1 MRLSET
7 EKEIIEEKA
16 KNEKM
21 TVNAF
26 ILKRLFDDST
36 EIENAISVLSA
47 EIEALKAE
55 NRELKRS
62 EQNQRDSY
70 TETLAEIRS
79 TYEVIISA
87 LKETIKSKQILI
99 ETQETKKDFGR
110 GCLKIKKERFV
121 SLFFVFNFLE
131 KRNYNRNK
139 KEKVKKKKS
148 EEFLLKINERKELK
162 EIAKN
167 LAKISQSSDFF
178 LNRNDVVTSTDKE
191 HIKTKNLQLYGVAY
205 ILLEMS
211 GATKEELESF

>member
-1 MRLSET
+1 MEEKKKQICLRLSET
-7 EKEIIEEKA
+7 EKELIEEKA

-26 ILKRLFDDST
+26 ILKRLLDDST

-99 ETQETKKDFGR
+99 ETQETKKGFWAR
-110 GCLKIKKERFV
+110 LFKK
-121 SLFFVFNFLE
+121 
-131 KRNYNRNK
+131 
-139 KEKVKKKKS
+139 
-148 EEFLLKINERKELK
+148 
-162 EIAKN
+162 
-167 LAKISQSSDFF
+167 
-178 LNRNDVVTSTDKE
+178 
-191 HIKTKNLQLYGVAY
+191 
-205 ILLEMS
+205 
-211 GATKEELESF
+211 

>member
-1 MRLSET
+1 MEEKKKQICLRLSET

-26 ILKRLFDDST
+26 ILKRLLDDST

-99 ETQETKKDFGR
+99 ETQETKKGFWAR
-110 GCLKIKKERFV
+110 LFKK
-121 SLFFVFNFLE
+121 
-131 KRNYNRNK
+131 
-139 KEKVKKKKS
+139 
-148 EEFLLKINERKELK
+148 
-162 EIAKN
+162 
-167 LAKISQSSDFF
+167 
-178 LNRNDVVTSTDKE
+178 
-191 HIKTKNLQLYGVAY
+191 
-205 ILLEMS
+205 
-211 GATKEELESF
+211 

>member
-1 MRLSET
+1 MEEKKKQICLRLSET

-26 ILKRLFDDST
+26 ILKRLLDDST
-36 EIENAISVLSA
+36 EIENAISVLSS

-99 ETQETKKDFGR
+99 ETQETKKGFWAR
-110 GCLKIKKERFV
+110 WFKK
-121 SLFFVFNFLE
+121 
-131 KRNYNRNK
+131 
-139 KEKVKKKKS
+139 
-148 EEFLLKINERKELK
+148 
-162 EIAKN
+162 
-167 LAKISQSSDFF
+167 
-178 LNRNDVVTSTDKE
+178 
-191 HIKTKNLQLYGVAY
+191 
-205 ILLEMS
+205 
-211 GATKEELESF
+211 

>member
-1 MRLSET
+1 MEEKKKQICLRLTEK

-26 ILKRLFDDST
+26 ILKRLLDDST

-87 LKETIKSKQILI
+87 LKETIKSKQTLI
-99 ETQETKKDFGR
+99 EAQETKKTFWARLFGFGR
-110 GCLKIKKERFV
+110 
-121 SLFFVFNFLE
+121 
-131 KRNYNRNK
+131 
-139 KEKVKKKKS
+139 
-148 EEFLLKINERKELK
+148 
-162 EIAKN
+162 
-167 LAKISQSSDFF
+167 
-178 LNRNDVVTSTDKE
+178 
-191 HIKTKNLQLYGVAY
+191 
-205 ILLEMS
+205 
-211 GATKEELESF
+211 

>member
-1 MRLSET
+1 MEEKKKQICLRLTEK

-26 ILKRLFDDST
+26 ILKRLLDDST

-99 ETQETKKDFGR
+99 ETQETKKGFWAR
-110 GCLKIKKERFV
+110 LFKK
-121 SLFFVFNFLE
+121 
-131 KRNYNRNK
+131 
-139 KEKVKKKKS
+139 
-148 EEFLLKINERKELK
+148 
-162 EIAKN
+162 
-167 LAKISQSSDFF
+167 
-178 LNRNDVVTSTDKE
+178 
-191 HIKTKNLQLYGVAY
+191 
-205 ILLEMS
+205 
-211 GATKEELESF
+211 

>member
-1 MRLSET
+1 MEEKKKQICLRLSET

-26 ILKRLFDDST
+26 ILKRLLDDST

-99 ETQETKKDFGR
+99 ETQETKKGFWAM
-110 GCLKIKKERFV
+110 LFKK
-121 SLFFVFNFLE
+121 
-131 KRNYNRNK
+131 
-139 KEKVKKKKS
+139 
-148 EEFLLKINERKELK
+148 
-162 EIAKN
+162 
-167 LAKISQSSDFF
+167 
-178 LNRNDVVTSTDKE
+178 
-191 HIKTKNLQLYGVAY
+191 
-205 ILLEMS
+205 
-211 GATKEELESF
+211 

>member
-1 MRLSET
+1 MEEKKKQICLRLSET

-26 ILKRLFDDST
+26 ILKRLLDDST
-36 EIENAISVLSA
+36 EIENAISVLSV

-99 ETQETKKDFGR
+99 ETQETKKGFWAR
-110 GCLKIKKERFV
+110 LFKK
-121 SLFFVFNFLE
+121 
-131 KRNYNRNK
+131 
-139 KEKVKKKKS
+139 
-148 EEFLLKINERKELK
+148 
-162 EIAKN
+162 
-167 LAKISQSSDFF
+167 
-178 LNRNDVVTSTDKE
+178 
-191 HIKTKNLQLYGVAY
+191 
-205 ILLEMS
+205 
-211 GATKEELESF
+211 

>member
-1 MRLSET
+1 MEEKKKQICLRLSET

-26 ILKRLFDDST
+26 ILKRLLDDST

-55 NRELKRS
+55 NRELKKS

-99 ETQETKKDFGR
+99 ETQETKKGFWAR
-110 GCLKIKKERFV
+110 WFKK
-121 SLFFVFNFLE
+121 
-131 KRNYNRNK
+131 
-139 KEKVKKKKS
+139 
-148 EEFLLKINERKELK
+148 
-162 EIAKN
+162 
-167 LAKISQSSDFF
+167 
-178 LNRNDVVTSTDKE
+178 
-191 HIKTKNLQLYGVAY
+191 
-205 ILLEMS
+205 
-211 GATKEELESF
+211 

>member
-1 MRLSET
+1 MEEKKKQICLRLSET

-26 ILKRLFDDST
+26 ILKRLLDDST

-99 ETQETKKDFGR
+99 ETQETKKGFWER
-110 GCLKIKKERFV
+110 LFKK
-121 SLFFVFNFLE
+121 
-131 KRNYNRNK
+131 
-139 KEKVKKKKS
+139 
-148 EEFLLKINERKELK
+148 
-162 EIAKN
+162 
-167 LAKISQSSDFF
+167 
-178 LNRNDVVTSTDKE
+178 
-191 HIKTKNLQLYGVAY
+191 
-205 ILLEMS
+205 
-211 GATKEELESF
+211 

>member
-1 MRLSET
+1 MEEKKKQICLRLSET

-26 ILKRLFDDST
+26 ILKRLLDNST

-99 ETQETKKDFGR
+99 ETQETKKGFWAR
-110 GCLKIKKERFV
+110 WFKK
-121 SLFFVFNFLE
+121 
-131 KRNYNRNK
+131 
-139 KEKVKKKKS
+139 
-148 EEFLLKINERKELK
+148 
-162 EIAKN
+162 
-167 LAKISQSSDFF
+167 
-178 LNRNDVVTSTDKE
+178 
-191 HIKTKNLQLYGVAY
+191 
-205 ILLEMS
+205 
-211 GATKEELESF
+211 

>member
-1 MRLSET
+1 MEEKKKQICLRLSET

-26 ILKRLFDDST
+26 ILKRLLDDST

-62 EQNQRDSY
+62 EQNQRDNY

-99 ETQETKKDFGR
+99 EAQETKKGFWAR
-110 GCLKIKKERFV
+110 LFKK
-121 SLFFVFNFLE
+121 
-131 KRNYNRNK
+131 
-139 KEKVKKKKS
+139 
-148 EEFLLKINERKELK
+148 
-162 EIAKN
+162 
-167 LAKISQSSDFF
+167 
-178 LNRNDVVTSTDKE
+178 
-191 HIKTKNLQLYGVAY
+191 
-205 ILLEMS
+205 
-211 GATKEELESF
+211 

>member
-1 MRLSET
+1 MEEKKKQICLRLSET

-26 ILKRLFDDST
+26 VLKRLLDDST

-99 ETQETKKDFGR
+99 ETQETKKGFWAR
-110 GCLKIKKERFV
+110 LFKK
-121 SLFFVFNFLE
+121 
-131 KRNYNRNK
+131 
-139 KEKVKKKKS
+139 
-148 EEFLLKINERKELK
+148 
-162 EIAKN
+162 
-167 LAKISQSSDFF
+167 
-178 LNRNDVVTSTDKE
+178 
-191 HIKTKNLQLYGVAY
+191 
-205 ILLEMS
+205 
-211 GATKEELESF
+211 

>member
-1 MRLSET
+1 MEEKKKQICLRLSET

-26 ILKRLFDDST
+26 ILKRLLDDST

-99 ETQETKKDFGR
+99 ETQETKKGFWAR
-110 GCLKIKKERFV
+110 WF
-121 SLFFVFNFLE
+121 
-131 KRNYNRNK
+131 
-139 KEKVKKKKS
+139 KKS
-148 EEFLLKINERKELK
+148 
-162 EIAKN
+162 
-167 LAKISQSSDFF
+167 
-178 LNRNDVVTSTDKE
+178 
-191 HIKTKNLQLYGVAY
+191 
-205 ILLEMS
+205 
-211 GATKEELESF
+211 

>member
-1 MRLSET
+1 LEEKKKQICLRLSET

-26 ILKRLFDDST
+26 ILKRLLDDSA

-99 ETQETKKDFGR
+99 ETQETKKGFWAR
-110 GCLKIKKERFV
+110 WFKK
-121 SLFFVFNFLE
+121 
-131 KRNYNRNK
+131 
-139 KEKVKKKKS
+139 
-148 EEFLLKINERKELK
+148 
-162 EIAKN
+162 
-167 LAKISQSSDFF
+167 
-178 LNRNDVVTSTDKE
+178 
-191 HIKTKNLQLYGVAY
+191 
-205 ILLEMS
+205 
-211 GATKEELESF
+211 

>member
-1 MRLSET
+1 MEEKKKQICLRLSET

-26 ILKRLFDDST
+26 ILKRLLDDST

-99 ETQETKKDFGR
+99 ETQETKKGFWSR
-110 GCLKIKKERFV
+110 WFKK
-121 SLFFVFNFLE
+121 
-131 KRNYNRNK
+131 
-139 KEKVKKKKS
+139 
-148 EEFLLKINERKELK
+148 
-162 EIAKN
+162 
-167 LAKISQSSDFF
+167 
-178 LNRNDVVTSTDKE
+178 
-191 HIKTKNLQLYGVAY
+191 
-205 ILLEMS
+205 
-211 GATKEELESF
+211 

>member
-1 MRLSET
+1 MEEKKKQICLRLSET

-26 ILKRLFDDST
+26 ILKRLLDDST
-36 EIENAISVLSA
+36 EIENAISMLSA

-99 ETQETKKDFGR
+99 ETQETKKGFWAR
-110 GCLKIKKERFV
+110 WFKK
-121 SLFFVFNFLE
+121 
-131 KRNYNRNK
+131 
-139 KEKVKKKKS
+139 
-148 EEFLLKINERKELK
+148 
-162 EIAKN
+162 
-167 LAKISQSSDFF
+167 
-178 LNRNDVVTSTDKE
+178 
-191 HIKTKNLQLYGVAY
+191 
-205 ILLEMS
+205 
-211 GATKEELESF
+211 

>member
-1 MRLSET
+1 MEEKKKQICLRLSET

-26 ILKRLFDDST
+26 ILKRLLDDST
-36 EIENAISVLSA
+36 EIENAISELSA

-62 EQNQRDSY
+62 EQNQRDNY

-99 ETQETKKDFGR
+99 EAQETKKGFWAR
-110 GCLKIKKERFV
+110 LFKK
-121 SLFFVFNFLE
+121 
-131 KRNYNRNK
+131 
-139 KEKVKKKKS
+139 
-148 EEFLLKINERKELK
+148 
-162 EIAKN
+162 
-167 LAKISQSSDFF
+167 
-178 LNRNDVVTSTDKE
+178 
-191 HIKTKNLQLYGVAY
+191 
-205 ILLEMS
+205 
-211 GATKEELESF
+211 

>member
-1 MRLSET
+1 MEEKKKQICLRLSET

-26 ILKRLFDDST
+26 ILKRLLDDST

-99 ETQETKKDFGR
+99 E
-110 GCLKIKKERFV
+110 
-121 SLFFVFNFLE
+121 
-131 KRNYNRNK
+131 
-139 KEKVKKKKS
+139 
-148 EEFLLKINERKELK
+148 
-162 EIAKN
+162 IA
-167 LAKISQSSDFF
+167 F
-178 LNRNDVVTSTDKE
+178 R
-191 HIKTKNLQLYGVAY
+191 
-205 ILLEMS
+205 
-211 GATKEELESF
+211 